1 MDRTQGRAFDGRR
14 QYDPVARRNR
24 GIILVAFAVMVFGVV
39 GICGLAIDLGQMYV
53 ARGELQNY
61 TDSAA
66 IAAAMKLDGTTNG
79 ITQATSEALNNVN
92 TWKFGTASAS
102 NVTVEFSTAV
112 DGVYIQNPLT
122 GAGYRFVQVTAH
134 EPVGMVFLSAI
145 PGVGASRSVAATS
158 TSGQMQLGGVGD
170 GVLPFSPDAHDIND
184 PNFGFLLGKP
194 YTLRWGKVVG
204 NPPPGTYL
212 TSINGKKL
220 IGCQGDMDVPTFQ
233 PGETSA
239 SQRGYIDL
247 SNLDP
252 IDAGG
257 GAALIRK
264 AVMGQV
270 SFNLQIVPFQYTVDP
285 EPGQKQTITSAM
297 VERVLQDTDPT
308 TATYYT
314 SPQTS
319 TNTPTAEVMNET
331 MRTVYNTVTLPRPP
345 NGNGRRIGFVPIN
358 NPLTGLVI
366 GFAGMFLP
374 PVPCA
379 EVQIGNKTYEP
390 CCGEYIGPVT
400 DTGSPAAGTGG
411 GAFRVVLFR

>member
-1 MDRTQGRAFDGRR
+1 MDSTQGRAFDGRR

-257 GAALIRK
+257 GAALIRE
-264 AVMGQV
+264 AILGQV
-270 SFNLQIVPFQYTVDP
+270 WL
-285 EPGQKQTITSAM
+285 
-297 VERVLQDTDPT
+297 
-308 TATYYT
+308 
-314 SPQTS
+314 S
-319 TNTPTAEVMNET
+319 T
-331 MRTVYNTVTLPRPP
+331 L
-345 NGNGRRIGFVPIN
+345 
-358 NPLTGLVI
+358 L
-366 GFAGMFLP
+366 
-374 PVPCA
+374 
-379 EVQIGNKTYEP
+379 
-390 CCGEYIGPVT
+390 
-400 DTGSPAAGTGG
+400 
-411 GAFRVVLFR
+411 